1 MKPSEISI
9 LAADD
14 HPILLKGLTDQLK
27 ESGYVVLEGAINGA
41 QALGTIVDESPTI
54 ALLDI
59 EMPLLTGFEVI
70 NKCIAK
76 GVDTKFVI
84 LTSHKEKAF
93 VLRAKKYKISGYL
106 LKDEPYS
113 EIEACIRKVANGG
126 TYFSQEFDAIF
137 NQEINPQL
145 QKIKFLSPSERTI
158 VRLVANGRTTKE
170 ISASLSISRR
180 TVEKHRAN
188 IIAKLDLPKRVDALS
203 VWSLENKELILSL

>member
-1 MKPSEISI
+1 MKTKLIKI
-9 LAADD
+9 
-14 HPILLKGLTDQLK
+14 ITLLTI
-27 ESGYVVLEGAINGA
+27 INCVKVSTA
-41 QALGTIVDESPTI
+41 QANHYQWSETQPLPT
-54 ALLDI
+54 
-59 EMPLLTGFEVI
+59 PLQ
-70 NKCIAK
+70 
-76 GVDTKFVI
+76 
-84 LTSHKEKAF
+84 
-93 VLRAKKYKISGYL
+93 
-106 LKDEPYS
+106 
-113 EIEACIRKVANGG
+113 EI
-126 TYFSQEFDAIF
+126 YPAIF